1 MKKIIEEF
9 KKFAFKGNVL
19 DMAVGVIIGG
29 AFGSIVNSLVS
40 DIIMPLIGLLTGGL
54 DFSSMQI
61 VLKQAEDGTVENAL
75 KYGQFI
81 QNIIYFFIV
90 AISVFIAVK
99 IIAKATSIANKKK
112 IEAEKA
118 AAEAKRLEEE
128 EKKKNEVT
136 PERLLTEIRD
146 LLAAQSKTEG

>member
-9 KKFAFKGNVL
+9 KKFAFKGNVV
-19 DMAVGVIIGG
+19 DMAIGVIIGC